1 MKETK
6 TQSSKKNTSKNIS
19 KLQISADTV
28 SLLRTLARKY
38 ETKDFL
44 TEDPSQFLY
53 WYKKPVDTEL
63 AAFTAAL
70 LSFGN
75 RKQFIPKIK
84 YILSEADISGG
95 IYHWIKN
102 RDFEKTFSVSDNT
115 KFYRFYS
122 YRDMYYLFNRLF
134 MFLDVEKSLG
144 IFFHTKYVEELNRI
158 DPDTNK
164 PVQNPRHLIDVIAD
178 CFPDCAIVPQTKT
191 SAKKRL
197 CMFLRWMVRTDSPVD
212 IGLWPWFSSRDLI
225 IPLDVHVISE
235 AQKLGL
241 IAKDAPA
248 SRKTAEKLTETARE
262 IFDDDPCRLDF
273 ALFGKGVN

>member
-1 MKETK
+1 MLDLELMKTSNPCIPLK
-6 TQSSKKNTSKNIS
+6 TI
-19 KLQISADTV
+19 
-28 SLLRTLARKY
+28 SLLRNLAAKY

-44 TEDPSQFLY
+44 SEDPSQFLY
-53 WYKKPVDTEL
+53 YYKKPVDTEL
-63 AAFTAAL
+63 AAFVAAL

-84 YILSEADISGG
+84 FILEEADLSGG

-102 RDFEKTFSVSDNT
+102 RDFEKTFSVSNNA

-144 IFFHTKYVEELNRI
+144 IYFHAKYVEELNRV

-164 PVQNPRHLIDVIAD
+164 PVQNPRHLIDIIAS
-178 CFPDCAIVPQTKT
+178 CFPDCSIVPQTKT

-212 IGLWPWFSSRDLI
+212 IGLWPWFSSKDLI
-225 IPLDVHVISE
+225 IPLDVHVIQE
-235 AQKLGL
+235 AEEMEL
-241 IAKDAPA
+241 ISKGTPA
-248 SRKTAEKLTETARE
+248 TRKTAEKLTEIARE
-262 IFDDDPCRLDF
+262 IFEDDPCKLDF